1 MAAQVRASNSD
12 GRMAVV
18 RTGRLGF
25 WAFDLDAPEVNGV
38 NVRSEFLS
46 RTKEKVR
53 KPPPSL
59 AAFTTEQ
66 RIVTK
71 GVVRIQ
77 VEDGRGL
84 PGQYEI
90 CQLKT
95 IGWYLAEIVIPK

>member
-1 MAAQVRASNSD
+1 MAAVL
-12 GRMAVV
+12 
-18 RTGRLGF
+18 TGRLGF
-25 WAFDLDAPEVNGV
+25 WAFDLDAPAINGV
-38 NVRSEFLS
+38 TVRDEFLS

-53 KPPPSL
+53 KPPPSM
-59 AAFTTEQ
+59 ATFTAEQ
-66 RIVTK
+66 RIVIK

-95 IGWYLAEIVIPK
+95 IGWYLAEIIMPQ